1 MEKVSKHHEKLM
13 QLASRDDVIRIG
25 TVRTLTSDKSFLIG
39 TGCRGTC
46 VYLGLDN
53 NNKPV
58 AVKRILID
66 ETKECLQRFREEVEL
81 LDLLKSKRSEHI
93 VSYLHF
99 ELGNLFSYVILDL
112 CEETL
117 ADFVKRNNKNYLET
131 CGPVIIKEILTGLLA
146 LHSGEN
152 KILHRDLKPE
162 NILVDRHGHM
172 RLADFGI
179 SKILGNNQ
187 TTIKTGIKGTPGWI
201 AAESLPQK
209 GEMEGRF
216 KRKSD
221 IQVVGMVSFYVLT
234 KGEHPFGDTYRRTS
248 NIIDGNPV
256 DLEML
261 TNATARDFVEWLIQ
275 HNPKD
280 RPYAEEALKHC
291 FLPPNPGMF

>member
-1 MEKVSKHHEKLM
+1 MGKVSKHHDKLKL
-13 QLASRDDVIRIG
+13 LASRDDVERIG
-25 TVRTLTSDKSFLIG
+25 TVRTCTSDNSFLIAQG
-39 TGCRGTC
+39 SHGTC
-46 VYLGLDN
+46 VYLGIDYDDN
-53 NNKPV
+53 PV
-58 AVKRILID
+58 AVKRVL
-66 ETKECLQRFREEVEL
+66 TSTRAYSLSMKKEAGHLRLLQSR
-81 LDLLKSKRSEHI
+81 RSEHI
-93 VSYLHF
+93 VNYRHF
-99 ELGNLFSYVILDL
+99 ELGNPFSYVILDL
-112 CEETL
+112 CEESL
-117 ADFVKRNNKNYLET
+117 VEFVQRNDKGYLEAQ
-131 CGPVIIKEILTGLLA
+131 GPVIITEILTGLHT
-146 LHSGEN
+146 LHSGQ
-152 KILHRDLKPE
+152 KIILHMDLKPE

-275 HNPKD
+275 HNPED
-280 RPYAEEALKHC
+280 RPYAEEALQHS
-291 FLPPNPGMF
+291 FLQSNTGMF